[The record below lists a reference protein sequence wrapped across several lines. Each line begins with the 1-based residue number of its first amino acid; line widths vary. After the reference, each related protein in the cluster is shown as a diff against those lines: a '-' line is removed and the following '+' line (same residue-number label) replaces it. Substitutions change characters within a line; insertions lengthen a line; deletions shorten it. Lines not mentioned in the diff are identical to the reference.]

1 MQISTTTQGSL
12 SGVASGIASAV
23 GYGVAG
29 NLLGIA
35 TGAFNAITSSMST
48 NVGSVGS
55 VGNTV
60 AFPSTLNVEVQV
72 ISHNTN
78 VDPST
83 MATNYG
89 RPCNK
94 VLSLSGLSG
103 YVQTANANVITGASK
118 QYKDEID
125 SLLNGGVYIE

>member
-1 MQISTTTQGSL
+1 M
-12 SGVASGIASAV
+12 A
-23 GYGVAG
+23 
-29 NLLGIA
+29 
-35 TGAFNAITSSMST
+35 T

-55 VGNTV
+55 YGNTI
-60 AFPSTLNVEVQV
+60 AMDSTLNIEIVV
-72 ISHNTN
+72 ISHDTN
-78 VDPST
+78 VEPSS

-103 YVQTANANVITGASK
+103 YVQTTNANVVTWAPK

-125 SLLNGGVYIE
+125 SLLNGGVYLE